1 MEIVEIVLM
10 AVVTS
15 LLMALL
21 HYLPWRGLLR
31 RELPVLARYMI
42 GVLGLTTPLSVVW
55 ILRSDWTNLLL
66 LWVAVICGGLTVIV
80 THVRKDGSS
89 VARPTKANELKREQ
103 LEAQLTCLGCA
114 LVLIDL
120 VHHRIGSAITITYSG
135 LSNMLSP
142 GIEDLDRI
150 KALLVE
156 TQVMIKEYNPD
167 VFAVGGC
174 SDDQ

>member
-66 LWVAVICGGLTVIV
+66 LWVAVI
-80 THVRKDGSS
+80 
-89 VARPTKANELKREQ
+89 
-103 LEAQLTCLGCA
+103 
-114 LVLIDL
+114 
-120 VHHRIGSAITITYSG
+120 
-135 LSNMLSP
+135 
-142 GIEDLDRI
+142 
-150 KALLVE
+150 
-156 TQVMIKEYNPD
+156 KEYNPD